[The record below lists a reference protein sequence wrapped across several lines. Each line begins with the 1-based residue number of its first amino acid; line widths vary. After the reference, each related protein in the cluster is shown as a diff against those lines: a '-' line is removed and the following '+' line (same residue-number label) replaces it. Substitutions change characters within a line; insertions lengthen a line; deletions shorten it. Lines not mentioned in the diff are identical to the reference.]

1 MLLSGCASA
10 TLPSVITVT
19 KSDCNIVPRIDLTLD
34 EIDIIILDGRLH
46 DLMMRIDKQEQIIDI
61 CNSSDH
67 LD

>member
-1 MLLSGCASA
+1 VQER
-10 TLPSVITVT
+10 VITVT
-19 KSDCNIVPRIDLTLD
+19 KSNCSIVPRIDLTLD

>member
-1 MLLSGCASA
+1 VQER
-10 TLPSVITVT
+10 VITVT
-19 KSDCNIVPRIDLTLD
+19 KSNCNIVPRIDLTLD

>member
-1 MLLSGCASA
+1 V
-10 TLPSVITVT
+10 PERVITVT
-19 KSDCNIVPRIDLTLD
+19 KSNCNIVPRIDLTLD

-61 CNSSDH
+61 CSSSDH